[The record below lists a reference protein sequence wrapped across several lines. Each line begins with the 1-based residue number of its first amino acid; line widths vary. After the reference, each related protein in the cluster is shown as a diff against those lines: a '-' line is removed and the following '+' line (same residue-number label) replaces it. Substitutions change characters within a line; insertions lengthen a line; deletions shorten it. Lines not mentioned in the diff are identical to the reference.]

1 MNVVGSS
8 RVRTQANEKE
18 PLCESVKKDILSVER
33 SLGMKERFDLLFI
46 ESHILDTFP
55 QPWYFLQNLI
65 NIIKVNKILY
75 INISRDLKC
84 TFTIY

>member
-1 MNVVGSS
+1 MLLEVLE
-8 RVRTQANEKE
+8 RTQANEKE

-33 SLGMKERFDLLFI
+33 SLRMKERFDLSLI
-46 ESHILDTFP
+46 ESHKFDTFP

-84 TFTIY
+84 TFKIY